1 MRYLVILQ
9 FLSLLSGCSQEFID
23 PDTDKD
29 KDKIDIEVDSTYNEY
44 TVTITF

>member
-1 MRYLVILQ
+1 MRCLVFLQ
-9 FLSLLSGCSQEFID
+9 FLFILSGCSQEFID

-29 KDKIDIEVDSTYNEY
+29 KIEIELDSAYNEY

>member
-1 MRYLVILQ
+1 MRYLVIIL
-9 FLSLLSGCSQEFID
+9 FLFILSGCSQEFID
-23 PDTDKD
+23 PDTD

>member
-9 FLSLLSGCSQEFID
+9 FLFILSGCSQEFID
-23 PDTDKD
+23 PDTDKY
-29 KDKIDIEVDSTYNEY
+29 KIEIEVDTTYNEY

>member
-1 MRYLVILQ
+1 MRYFVILQ
-9 FLSLLSGCSQEFID
+9 FLFILSGCSQEFID
-23 PDTDKD
+23 PDTD

>member
-9 FLSLLSGCSQEFID
+9 FLFILSGCSQEFIN
-23 PDTDKD
+23 PDTD
-29 KDKIDIEVDSTYNEY
+29 KDKIDIEVDSAYNEY

>member
-1 MRYLVILQ
+1 MRYLVIIL
-9 FLSLLSGCSQEFID
+9 FLFILSGCSQEFID

-29 KDKIDIEVDSTYNEY
+29 EIEIEIDSIYNEY

>member
-1 MRYLVILQ
+1 MSDLVILQ
-9 FLSLLSGCSQEFID
+9 FLFILSGCSQEFID
-23 PDTDKD
+23 PDTD

>member
-9 FLSLLSGCSQEFID
+9 FLFILSGCSQEFID

-29 KDKIDIEVDSTYNEY
+29 KIDIEVDSAYNEY
-44 TVTITF
+44 SVTITF

>member
-9 FLSLLSGCSQEFID
+9 FLFILSGCSQEFID
-23 PDTDKD
+23 PDAD

>member
-9 FLSLLSGCSQEFID
+9 FLFLLSGCSPEFIE

-29 KDKIDIEVDSTYNEY
+29 KIEIEVDTTYNEY

>member
-9 FLSLLSGCSQEFID
+9 FLFIMSGCSQEFID
-23 PDTDKD
+23 PDTD

>member
-9 FLSLLSGCSQEFID
+9 FLFILSGCSQEFID

-29 KDKIDIEVDSTYNEY
+29 EIEIEIDSIYNEY

>member
-1 MRYLVILQ
+1 MRYLFILQ
-9 FLSLLSGCSQEFID
+9 FLFILSGCSQEFID
-23 PDTDKD
+23 PDTD

>member
-1 MRYLVILQ
+1 MRYLVIIL
-9 FLSLLSGCSQEFID
+9 FLFILSGCSQEFID

-29 KDKIDIEVDSTYNEY
+29 KIDIEVDSIYNEY

>member
-9 FLSLLSGCSQEFID
+9 FLFILSGCSQEFID

-29 KDKIDIEVDSTYNEY
+29 KIEIEVDTTYNEY

>member
-29 KDKIDIEVDSTYNEY
+29 KIDIEVDSTYNEY

>member
-9 FLSLLSGCSQEFID
+9 FLFILSGCSQEFID

-29 KDKIDIEVDSTYNEY
+29 KIDIEVDSTYNEY
-44 TVTITF
+44 TATITF

>member
-9 FLSLLSGCSQEFID
+9 FLFILSGCSQEFIE
-23 PDTDKD
+23 PETDKD
-29 KDKIDIEVDSTYNEY
+29 NIEVVIDSTYNEY

>member
-1 MRYLVILQ
+1 MKYFIILQ
-9 FLSLLSGCSQEFID
+9 FLLILSGCSTEFIN

-29 KDKIDIEVDSTYNEY
+29 KIEIEVDSAYNEY

>member
-1 MRYLVILQ
+1 MRYLFILQ
-9 FLSLLSGCSQEFID
+9 FLFILSGCSQEFID

-29 KDKIDIEVDSTYNEY
+29 KIDIEVDSIYNEY

>member
-9 FLSLLSGCSQEFID
+9 FLSLLSGYSQEFID

-29 KDKIDIEVDSTYNEY
+29 KIEIEVDSTYNEY

>member
-9 FLSLLSGCSQEFID
+9 FLSLLSGCSQEFIE
-23 PDTDKD
+23 PDTDI
-29 KDKIDIEVDSTYNEY
+29 DKIEIEVDSTYNEY

>member
-1 MRYLVILQ
+1 MRYLVIIL
-9 FLSLLSGCSQEFID
+9 FLFILSGCSQEFID

-29 KDKIDIEVDSTYNEY
+29 KIEIEVDSTYNEY